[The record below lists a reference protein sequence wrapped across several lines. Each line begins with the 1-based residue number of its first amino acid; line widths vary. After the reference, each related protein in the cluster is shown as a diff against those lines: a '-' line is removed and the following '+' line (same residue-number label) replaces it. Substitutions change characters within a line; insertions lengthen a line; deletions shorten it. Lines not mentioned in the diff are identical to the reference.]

1 MQALQLVEW
10 RHDPELRDVT
20 EPEPG
25 PGEVVVRIGG
35 AGVCHSDLHLLYEFS
50 PDLMP
55 YRPPFTLGH
64 ENAGWVHA
72 LGAGVTGLEVDEPVA
87 VFGAWGCGHCIRC
100 RQGMENYCVNAATA
114 GASAGL
120 GRDGGMA
127 PYLLVPAARLVVP
140 LGDLDPVAAAP
151 LTDAGLT
158 PYHAIRRSLP
168 KLVPGSTAVAIG
180 VGGLGHMGVQ
190 LLAAMT
196 AATVIAVDQRPEALE
211 LARASGADVTVT
223 SGPDAAAEIRDAT
236 GGVGADVILD
246 FVGVEATIQLGMQ
259 VARPLSDLTV
269 VGIGGGT
276 YPFGFFTGPQEVS
289 LQTTYWG
296 SITELMEL
304 LALARRGIVKAEYT
318 TYSLADAPKAYD
330 ALRAGTLRGRA
341 VVVP

>member
-1 MQALQLVEW
+1 MQALQLTQW
-10 RHDPELRDVT
+10 QHDPELRDVS
-20 EPEPG
+20 EPDPA

-35 AGVCHSDLHLLYEFS
+35 AGVCHSDLHLLYEFP

-55 YRPPFTLGH
+55 YEPPFTLGH

-72 LGAGVTGLEVDEPVA
+72 LGAGVTALEVGDPVA
-87 VFGAWGCGHCIRC
+87 VYGAWGCGHCIRC
-100 RQGMENYCVNAATA
+100 RQGTENYCVNAATA
-114 GASAGL
+114 GASGGL

-127 PYLLVPAARLVVP
+127 TYLLVPSSRLVVP

-158 PYHAIRRSLP
+158 PYHAIRRSLA

-190 LLAAMT
+190 LLSAMT
-196 AATVIAVDQRPEALE
+196 AARVIAVDQRPEALD
-211 LARASGADVTVT
+211 LAASVGADVTIAA
-223 SGPDAAAEIRDAT
+223 GPDAAAAIYDAT
-236 GGVGADVILD
+236 GGLGADVVIDFVGAD
-246 FVGVEATIQLGMQ
+246 ATMQLGAQ
-259 VARPLSDLTV
+259 VSRPLGDLTV
-269 VGIGGGT
+269 VGIAGGSL
-276 YPFGFFTGPQEVS
+276 PFGFFSTTYELS

-304 LALARRGIVKAEYT
+304 LDLARRGVVKAEYT
-318 TYSLADAPKAYD
+318 TYPLADAPAAYE
-330 ALRAGTLRGRA
+330 ALKAGTLRGRA